1 MRISHDT
8 QEQGERSIDPQQQGI
23 VCCANRSAGHGPKTG
38 RRGGDAT
45 LLIDA
50 TLKHKMPPLA
60 LPARPYMEQ
69 ARAIWEELGL
79 PALKPQP
86 PWHGYSLGEWDE
98 AWERYAARAVE
109 GHWEENGGETFAR
122 RRGGLTP
129 ETPVRE
135 VEGKGRGKA

>member
-1 MRISHDT
+1 
-8 QEQGERSIDPQQQGI
+8 
-23 VCCANRSAGHGPKTG
+23 
-38 RRGGDAT
+38 
-45 LLIDA
+45 LIDA
-50 TLKHKMPPLA
+50 TLKSPMPPLA
-60 LPARPYMEQ
+60 LPARPVMER
-69 ARAIWEELGL
+69 ARAMWEELGL

-122 RRGGLTP
+122 RRAGLTP

-135 VEGKGRGKA
+135 VEGNGRGKA